1 MATKLFYCSFCG
13 KNNNEVQKIIAGP
26 RVYICNECVSLC
38 QDIINEEDETLSLE
52 KKNPLAAKILQ
63 LITSNLASFLT
74 EPIAISD
81 ELLAKQF
88 NTDEK
93 QINKAIAF
101 LKKNNMIIVIPI
113 VEGLKGY
120 MTYDKSIDV
129 IQTRIDKIK
138 KVRVDVLLHKSTKI
152 KF

>member
-1 MATKLFYCSFCG
+1 MA
-13 KNNNEVQKIIAGP
+13 P
-26 RVYICNECVSLC
+26 
-38 QDIINEEDETLSLE
+38 
-52 KKNPLAAKILQ
+52 
-63 LITSNLASFLT
+63 FLT

-81 ELLAKQF
+81 ELLAQQF

-101 LKKNNMIIVIPI
+101 LKKNKMIIVISI

-120 MTYDKSIDV
+120 ITYDKSINV